1 MYKNSLFLML
11 NSQIQLMFFR
21 AIGIM
26 SGTSLDGLDI
36 VCSDFWREEES
47 TRFQINAAEIID
59 FPNKLSKALS
69 NVRQASSFEL
79 LRLDLD
85 LGQFIGSAVNNF
97 LKRYEIPSSSVD
109 FIASHG
115 HTVFHQPDKR
125 ITCQIGKGQ
134 EIARITKIKTINNF
148 REKDVLYGGQGAPLV
163 PIGDRDLFAPI
174 YQTDAFI
181 NLGGF
186 ANITLLKGSSLRAFD
201 IAPCNLVLNR
211 YAKLL
216 GHAFDRDGALGRI
229 AKSKHPNLVKTLND
243 LAYFN
248 HEPPKSLG
256 AEWLDRSFYTLLDID
271 ELSAQDKLGISYEVI
286 SDQIT
291 KVLRQEKVKSALI
304 TGGGAK
310 NNYLIE
316 LIQEKCATQ
325 IIIPEEEII
334 DFKEALVFA
343 YLGVLFVEG
352 KANCLK
358 EVTSASHDV
367 IGGVQYLP

>member
-1 MYKNSLFLML
+1 MKL
-11 NSQIQLMFFR
+11 NSQIKLMFFK

-36 VCSDFWREEES
+36 VCCDFWSEAES
-47 TRFQINAAEIID
+47 TRFQINDAETID
-59 FPNKLSKALS
+59 FPNELSKALN
-69 NVRQASSFEL
+69 NVRQVSGFEL
-79 LRLDLD
+79 LRLDLE
-85 LGQFIGSAVNNF
+85 LGQFIGWAVNDF
-97 LKRYEIPSSSVD
+97 LKQYNIPASSID

-134 EIARITKIKTINNF
+134 EIARITQIQTINNF

-163 PIGDRDLFAPI
+163 PIGDRDLFSTL

-186 ANITLLKGSSLRAFD
+186 ANITLMEGSSLRAFD
-201 IAPCNLVLNR
+201 IGPCNLVLNR

-216 GHAFDRDGALGRI
+216 GHAFDRGGALGRI

-248 HEPPKSLG
+248 LEPPKSLG
-256 AEWLDRSFYTLLDID
+256 AEWLDRSFYRLLDID

-286 SDQIT
+286 SDQIA
-291 KVLRQEKVKSALI
+291 KVLQQEKVKSALI

-316 LIQEKCATQ
+316 LIQEKCATKM
-325 IIIPEEEII
+325 IIPEDKII

-343 YLGVLFVEG
+343 YLGALFLEG
-352 KANCLK
+352 KTNCLK
-358 EVTSASHDV
+358 EVTSASRAV
-367 IGGVQYLP
+367 IGGVHYLP